1 MHVAKMIA
9 TSFPNLSQSQVA
21 DFVTGCFD
29 MSKDL
34 PSFKNHLRDMLV
46 RMKEFAGED
55 NTDLYREE
63 RLEKS
68 QLEERQALAARL
80 AVPGLVNPN
89 EQPDDM
95 ADL

>member
-1 MHVAKMIA
+1 MCR
-9 TSFPNLSQSQVA
+9 TQVA

-34 PSFKNHLRDMLV
+34 PSFKNHLRDVLV

-63 RLEKS
+63 RLEQS
-68 QLEERQALAARL
+68 QMDERQALAARL

-89 EQPDDM
+89 EQPDDL